1 MSQRAIALIARR
13 SIRARFGRLI
23 AISIAILVGVSF
35 VVGAFV
41 LADSLRKTF
50 DDLFTQISENVDL
63 EVRASVAF
71 GEDAIDLRRDPIP
84 ASVAEQV
91 AAVEGVAAI
100 EPGLQRYA
108 QLIDQDGKAI
118 ATQGAP
124 TLGVAWTGDE
134 SLSGLQIKGEGRPPS
149 GASEVAIDKETADR
163 EDFAVGDTIQVITD
177 TGTFPF
183 TITALV
189 GLGDSDGFAG
199 ATLAAWDVATAQQVT
214 GAIDQFDAVDV
225 AVDESADPAEVQTR
239 IEEMLPPGTEVITR
253 QELID
258 ESKSQLDTIIGT
270 FRNVLLGFAFVT
282 AFVSAFLINNVFQI
296 TIGQRLR
303 ELALMRAVGAGGK
316 QVRRMIYTEA
326 LVMAVVATA
335 LGIGGGILVARGLLA
350 VFNAA
355 GAGFPDTSTVLLP
368 RTVIIAAI
376 VGIGVTMLSVIVPAR
391 RAARIPPVAAM
402 RPELGFEA
410 MSTRRL
416 VLGTVVTVIGAVLF
430 VLGLFARPGGTVG
443 ALTLAGLGA
452 LLIFLG
458 AASLS
463 STVARPVTRL
473 LGWPVARVFGP
484 PGKLAQENAG
494 RSPRR
499 TSATA
504 AALMIGVAL
513 VSAAA
518 VFASSLRA
526 TFSEI
531 LEDSVKADF
540 IITDESFQG
549 LSPAVAETLAQ
560 QPELSAVTPVRG
572 AAALVDGDEK
582 AVGAVDPLAFEQLVD
597 IDVTD
602 GDFQALADGGIFV
615 HKDPAEDLDLQLGD
629 PVEMTFQ
636 NGTIETLP
644 VAGIFEDASLA
655 GNWLISIDTLERV
668 SPAATPRDFFV
679 VARLAD
685 GVTAEEGD
693 AAVTAAMEPFPQALV
708 QTNAEFREDQ
718 EGQIDQILITITV
731 LLMFAIVIAVLG
743 ISITLALGVF
753 ERTREIGLMRA
764 VGMNKR
770 QTRRSVRWEAI
781 IVSTFGALVGIVVG
795 TLIGIAL
802 SLAMPE
808 TVIDRLAFSPFT
820 IILILVGAV
829 VAGFIAALYP
839 SYKASNMNV
848 LQAIST
854 E

>member
-1 MSQRAIALIARR
+1 M
-13 SIRARFGRLI
+13 
-23 AISIAILVGVSF
+23 
-35 VVGAFV
+35 
-41 LADSLRKTF
+41 
-50 DDLFTQISENVDL
+50 
-63 EVRASVAF
+63 
-71 GEDAIDLRRDPIP
+71 
-84 ASVAEQV
+84 
-91 AAVEGVAAI
+91 
-100 EPGLQRYA
+100 
-108 QLIDQDGKAI
+108 
-118 ATQGAP
+118 
-124 TLGVAWTGDE
+124 
-134 SLSGLQIKGEGRPPS
+134 
-149 GASEVAIDKETADR
+149 
-163 EDFAVGDTIQVITD
+163 
-177 TGTFPF
+177 
-183 TITALV
+183 
-189 GLGDSDGFAG
+189 
-199 ATLAAWDVATAQQVT
+199 
-214 GAIDQFDAVDV
+214 
-225 AVDESADPAEVQTR
+225 
-239 IEEMLPPGTEVITR
+239 
-253 QELID
+253 
-258 ESKSQLDTIIGT
+258 
-270 FRNVLLGFAFVT
+270 
-282 AFVSAFLINNVFQI
+282 
-296 TIGQRLR
+296 
-303 ELALMRAVGAGGK
+303 
-316 QVRRMIYTEA
+316 
-326 LVMAVVATA
+326 
-335 LGIGGGILVARGLLA
+335 
-350 VFNAA
+350 
-355 GAGFPDTSTVLLP
+355 LLP

-376 VGIGVTMLSVIVPAR
+376 VGIGVTLLSVIVPAR

-416 VLGTVVTVIGAVLF
+416 VLGTVVTVIGAVMFVVGLF
-430 VLGLFARPGGTVG
+430 VRPGGTVG
-443 ALTLAGLGA
+443 SLTLAGVGA

-458 AASLS
+458 VASLS

-473 LGWPVARVFGP
+473 IGWPIARFFGP

-531 LEDSVKADF
+531 LENSVKADY

-560 QPELSAVTPVRG
+560 QPELSAVTPIRG

-582 AVGAVDPLAFEQLVD
+582 AIGAVDPLAFEQLVD

-615 HKDPAEDLDLQLGD
+615 HEDPAEDLDLQVGD
-629 PVEMTFQ
+629 PVELTFQ
-636 NGTIETLP
+636 NGTDR
-644 VAGIFEDASLA
+644 DAARRRHLRRRLA
-655 GNWLISIDTLERV
+655 RRTNWLISIDTLEQV

-693 AAVTAAMEPFPQALV
+693 AAVTAAMEPFPQAVV

-718 EGQIDQILITITV
+718 EGQIDQLLITITV

-820 IILILVGAV
+820 IVAILVGAV
-829 VAGFIAALYP
+829 VAGLIAALYP

-848 LQAIST
+848 LEAIAT